1 MKIIL
6 SLFSFLFLILFSCQE
21 DKATEHT
28 LQTAQKILVANPDS
42 AVVLLRSINAP
53 ESLPTRT
60 FARWCLLYAQ
70 ACDEAGEDMPF
81 VSQLKRTNEY
91 FEKHGSPGEKALC
104 ELYLGHSHEEDK
116 EFDRAM
122 HHFLTAIDIAKKAK
136 EYKIEGN
143 IYNHIAQLYEF
154 NDKYK
159 DARSVYQKAG
169 NCFMLI
175 NDSINYL
182 YSLRDIGWTF
192 AREGDFSEALK
203 YCLQAYDIAISHQ
216 DSSLLSSLTNRVGIC
231 YKVIGEF
238 DLAEK
243 QLFQS
248 IDYQQENSAP
258 TYLAIADLF
267 LQQKQYEKSYY
278 YTQKASESQTAN
290 KNTSGAVLYQFYLI
304 EKDLAHSSL
313 ALDYYEQY
321 IAFNDS
327 ITDLQQKV
335 DSEKVEKRYEKS
347 KLLNINYELYTKQQH
362 TIILCI
368 LLILASITTVLFYK
382 IRISRKNKRIHK
394 QQELIQGNHAQLMAK
409 ELSVKGLEIDIQ
421 QIRENIL
428 HNSAIW
434 EKIIRN
440 SKSIPEAKQFPLTE
454 KEWLSFT
461 EIIKATY
468 ISFQENL
475 FLKFPG
481 LTVDEFRFCCLLKA
495 GLNSQELSIFLNIQ
509 PESVNHKRYRVMKK
523 GRYENK
529 NLILENIIY
538 QL

>member
-6 SLFSFLFLILFSCQE
+6 SLFSSLFLILCSCQE
-21 DKATEHT
+21 DKATEQT
-28 LQTAQKILVANPDS
+28 LQTVNKILATNPDS
-42 AVVLLRSINAP
+42 AFVLLQSINAP

-60 FARWCLLYAQ
+60 FSRWCLLYAQ

-91 FEKHGSPGEKALC
+91 FAKHGSPGEKALC

-122 HHFLTAIDIAKKAK
+122 QHFLTASDIAKKAK

-154 NDKYK
+154 NDKNK
-159 DARSVYQKAG
+159 EAQMIYQKAG
-169 NCFMLI
+169 DCFMLAK
-175 NDSINYL
+175 DSINYA
-182 YSLRDIGWTF
+182 YALRNIGWTY
-192 AREGDFSEALK
+192 ARENDFVKALD
-203 YCLQAYDIAISHQ
+203 YCEKAYDLSIYLN
-216 DSSLLSSLTNRVGIC
+216 DSTTLSSLANRIGII
-231 YKVIGEF
+231 YKEMRKF
-238 DLAEK
+238 DLAEEK
-243 QLFQS
+243 LFQS
-248 IDYQQENSAP
+248 IKYQEKNSAP

-267 LQQKQYEKSYY
+267 FHQKQYDKSLYY
-278 YTQKASESQTAN
+278 IQKASESKTAN
-290 KNTSGAVLYQFYLI
+290 RTTAGAILYQRYLN
-304 EKDLAHSSL
+304 EKDLDHTSL

-321 IAFNDS
+321 VAFNDS
-327 ITDLQQKV
+327 VTMLQEKAN
-335 DSEKVEKRYEKS
+335 SEKVEKRYEQS
-347 KLLNINYELYTKQQH
+347 KLLNANYELYTKQQR

-368 LLILASITTVLFYK
+368 LLILASITTILFYK

>member
-6 SLFSFLFLILFSCQE
+6 SLFSSLFLILCSCQE
-21 DKATEHT
+21 DKATEQT
-28 LQTAQKILVANPDS
+28 LQTVNKILATNPDS
-42 AVVLLRSINAP
+42 AFVLLQSINAP

-60 FARWCLLYAQ
+60 FSRWCLLYAQ
-70 ACDEAGEDMPF
+70 ACDELGEDMPF
-81 VSQLKRTNEY
+81 ISQLKRTNEY
-91 FEKHGSPGEKALC
+91 FAKHGSPGEKALC
-104 ELYLGHSHEEDK
+104 ELYLGHSHKEDK

-122 HHFLTAIDIAKKAK
+122 QHFLTASDIAKKAK

-159 DARSVYQKAG
+159 EARSVYQKAG
-169 NCFMLI
+169 DCFIRI
-175 NDSINYL
+175 NDSVNYL
-182 YSLRDIGWTF
+182 YSLRNIGWTF
-192 AREGDFSEALK
+192 AREGAFSEALK

-216 DSSLLSSLTNRVGIC
+216 DSLLLSSLSNRVGIC
-231 YKVIGEF
+231 YKEIGEF
-238 DLAEK
+238 HLAEK
-243 QLFQS
+243 FLFQS
-248 IDYQQENSAP
+248 IDYQKENSAP
-258 TYLAIADLF
+258 TYLALANLF
-267 LQQKQYEKSYY
+267 FRQKNYEKALY
-278 YTQKASESQTAN
+278 YTQKTSELQT
-290 KNTSGAVLYQFYLI
+290 KNTNTAGAIVYHLYLI
-304 EKDLAHSSL
+304 EKKLGHSSL
-313 ALDYYEQY
+313 ALNYYEQY
-321 IAFNDS
+321 VAFNDS
-327 ITDLQQKV
+327 ITDIQQKV
-335 DSEKVEKRYEKS
+335 NSEKVEKRYEQS
-347 KLLNINYELYTKQQH
+347 KLLNTNYELYTKQQR

-368 LLILASITTVLFYK
+368 LLLLACITTVLFYK

>member
-6 SLFSFLFLILFSCQE
+6 SLFSSLFLILFSCQE

-42 AVVLLRSINAP
+42 ALVLLRSIQAP

-60 FARWCLLYAQ
+60 FSRWCLLYAQ
-70 ACDEAGEDMPF
+70 ACDKAKEDMPF
-81 VSQLKRTNEY
+81 ISQLKRANDY
-91 FEKHGSPGEKALC
+91 FEKHGSPSEKALC
-104 ELYLGHSHEEDK
+104 KLYLGHSHEEDK

-122 HHFLTAIDIAKKAK
+122 QYYLAAVDIAKKAK
-136 EYKIEGN
+136 EYKIEGDV
-143 IYNHIAQLYEF
+143 YNHIAELYEF

-169 NCFMLI
+169 DCFMLI

-192 AREGDFSEALK
+192 AREGDFSEALE
-203 YCLQAYDIAISHQ
+203 YCLQAYDIAINHQ
-216 DSSLLSSLTNRVGIC
+216 DSLLLSSLSNRIGIC
-231 YKVIGEF
+231 YKEIGEF
-238 DLAEK
+238 HLAEK
-243 QLFQS
+243 FLFQS
-248 IDYQQENSAP
+248 MDYQKENSAP
-258 TYLAIADLF
+258 TYLALANLF
-267 LQQKQYEKSYY
+267 FRQKNYEKALY
-278 YTQKASESQTAN
+278 YTQKTSELQT
-290 KNTSGAVLYQFYLI
+290 KNTNTAGAIIYHLYLI
-304 EKDLAHSSL
+304 EKKLGHSNL
-313 ALDYYEQY
+313 ALNYYEQY
-321 IAFNDS
+321 VAFNDS
-327 ITDLQQKV
+327 VTDLQQKV
-335 DSEKVEKRYEKS
+335 NSEKVERRYEQS
-347 KLLNINYELYTKQQH
+347 KLLNTNYELYTKQQR

-368 LLILASITTVLFYK
+368 LLLLACITTVLFYK

-394 QQELIQGNHAQLMAK
+394 QQVLLQNNHAQLMTK

-428 HNSAIW
+428 HNSAVW
-434 EKIIRN
+434 EKIVRN
-440 SKSIPEAKQFPLTE
+440 SKSIQMAKQDPFTE
-454 KEWLSFT
+454 KEWLTFT

-468 ISFQENL
+468 LSFYENL
-475 FLKFPG
+475 YSKFSG

-509 PESVNHKRYRVMKK
+509 PESVNHKRYRIMKK
-523 GRYENK
+523 GGYENK
-529 NLILENIIY
+529 NLILETIIY

>member
-143 IYNHIAQLYEF
+143 IYNHIARLYEF
-154 NDKYK
+154 NDKDKEAQMIYH
-159 DARSVYQKAG
+159 KAG
-169 NCFMLI
+169 DCFMLAK
-175 NDSINYL
+175 DSINYA
-182 YSLRDIGWTF
+182 YALRNIGWTY
-192 AREGDFSEALK
+192 ARENDFVKALD
-203 YCLQAYDIAISHQ
+203 YCEKAYDLSICLN
-216 DSSLLSSLTNRVGIC
+216 DSTLLSSLTNRIGVF
-231 YKVIGEF
+231 YKEMNKY
-238 DLAEK
+238 DLAEEK
-243 QLFQS
+243 LFQS
-248 IDYQQENSAP
+248 INYQEENSAP
-258 TYLAIADLF
+258 TYLALANLF
-267 LQQKQYEKSYY
+267 FRQKNYEKALY
-278 YTQKASESQTAN
+278 YTQKTSELQT
-290 KNTSGAVLYQFYLI
+290 KNTNTAGAIVYHLYLI
-304 EKDLAHSSL
+304 EKKLGHSSL
-313 ALDYYEQY
+313 ALNYYEQY
-321 IAFNDS
+321 VAFNDS
-327 ITDLQQKV
+327 VTDIQQKV
-335 DSEKVEKRYEKS
+335 NSEKVERRYEQS
-347 KLLNINYELYTKQQH
+347 KLLNTNYELYTKQQR

-368 LLILASITTVLFYK
+368 LLLLACITTVLFYK

-394 QQELIQGNHAQLMAK
+394 QQELIQSNHAQLMAK

>member
-216 DSSLLSSLTNRVGIC
+216 DSLLLSSLSNRLGIC
-231 YKVIGEF
+231 YKATNELG
-238 DLAEK
+238 LSEK

-248 IDYQQENSAP
+248 ISYQEKNSAP

-267 LQQKQYEKSYY
+267 LHQKKHEKSYY
-278 YTQKASESQTAN
+278 YTQKASDSETIN
-290 KNTSGAVLYQFYLI
+290 KSMQGGVLYQLYLI
-304 EKDLAHSSL
+304 EKDLGHSTL

-321 IAFNDS
+321 VAFNDS

-335 DSEKVEKRYEKS
+335 DSEKVEKRYEQS
-347 KLLNINYELYTKQQH
+347 KLLNTNYELYTKQQR

-368 LLILASITTVLFYK
+368 LLLLACITTVLFYK

-394 QQELIQGNHAQLMAK
+394 QQELIQSNHAQLMAK